1 MQFTLNK
8 YSLQQ
13 VKLILWKNNYYKY
26 MYMKDFSV
34 PQAIKEIITSNDF
47 YLKAIKLGIVNYTA
61 LANKIHKEVEA
72 LTESN
77 VNIGTIIVAIK
88 RFADELNKE
97 NNYYL
102 KLNNDKKV
110 NSENNQNYNK
120 KQTSFLGPND
130 VRMTLIGSIIDI
142 NFNNDLT
149 FQDISEILHN
159 FSKDTFSEYNL
170 IHTTKKVYIFTEDI
184 QESRKIIGILK
195 DRYNGNITD
204 GLSKITLTL
213 ANEDI
218 ITTRHILY
226 HIFDMV
232 NNYKIALK
240 NAFFTNKEIILILGG
255 SEAAK
260 AYDLLRKKFL

>member
-1 MQFTLNK
+1 
-8 YSLQQ
+8 
-13 VKLILWKNNYYKY
+13 
-26 MYMKDFSV
+26 MKGFSV
-34 PQAIKEIITSNDF
+34 PQAIKEIITTNDF

-61 LANKIHKEVEA
+61 LANKIHQEVEA
-72 LTESN
+72 LTESS

-88 RFADELNKE
+88 RFADEINKE
-97 NNYYL
+97 NSHYQ
-102 KLNNDKKV
+102 KLINNKKL
-110 NSENNQNYNK
+110 EFEKNQNYNK
-120 KQTSFLGPND
+120 ELNSFPEPND
-130 VRMTLIGSIIDI
+130 IRMTLIGSIIDI

-149 FQDISEILHN
+149 LQAISEILHN
-159 FSKDTFSEYNL
+159 FSQGTHSDYNL
-170 IHTTKKVYIFTEDI
+170 IHTTKKVYVFTEDI

-195 DRYNGNITD
+195 EKYNGSISD

-218 ITTRHILY
+218 ITTRQILY
-226 HIFDMV
+226 HIFDMI